1 MFMSVSRI
9 GALIDKTRSKVGAY
23 SEGGAYWR
31 EGPKSSHYGIPIVK
45 LAIRILFITE
55 CIG

>member
-9 GALIDKTRSKVGAY
+9 EALLRMGALIDKTHAKVGAY

-31 EGPKSSHYGIPIVK
+31 EGPKS
-45 LAIRILFITE
+45 IRIVFITE
-55 CIG
+55 CRG